1 MNREYKLPEVL
12 KELLAKEKMSQSKLA
27 IELDVSPEAI
37 NRWLK
42 FKGTP
47 NLFSAM
53 AIAETLNVSLDYL
66 VYGEQK

>member
-12 KELLAKEKMSQSKLA
+12 KEILAKEKMSQSKLA
-27 IELDVSPEAI
+27 TEIDVSPDAV

-42 FKGTP
+42 FRGIP
-47 NLFSAM
+47 SLFSAM